1 MTTQKNLEKVS
12 KISDAEWK
20 VMHILWNRGRLSSNE
35 VVAEIVPA
43 TGWSP
48 NTVRTLLGRLTDK
61 GILLAEKEQG
71 KEKNYPIC
79 YYTPLAS
86 REECEAVHCRS
97 FLEKVFAGDAT
108 RLLAHFAKENEK

>member
-48 NTVRTLLGRLTDK
+48 NKNDKEHHDNHRDDFKRGEKTTRLTRGNQGTTGSLVRSGEISDPVNLAFFTFSP
-61 GILLAEKEQG
+61 ILLL
-71 KEKNYPIC
+71 
-79 YYTPLAS
+79 TVL
-86 REECEAVHCRS
+86 RM
-97 FLEKVFAGDAT
+97 
-108 RLLAHFAKENEK
+108 